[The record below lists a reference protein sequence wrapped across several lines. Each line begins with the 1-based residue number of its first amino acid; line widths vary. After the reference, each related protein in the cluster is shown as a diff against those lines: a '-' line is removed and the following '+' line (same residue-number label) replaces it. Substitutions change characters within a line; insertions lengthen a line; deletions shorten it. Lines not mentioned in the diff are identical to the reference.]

1 MFVFRFFINFNFYYI
16 IYNFILIQD
25 YLSLT
30 FGDFIVVVFFFLHFY
45 IQMWFFKGLF
55 FVLFWLGFIC
65 ECVAVIQI
73 HFIFCFCCCFLF
85 AFRYYQQ
92 FSFFSTIINRIKIL
106 FSYFLNNFLLTEKIE
121 NGHNVGGYM
130 KTIWIFIFLNDRQ
143 KEND

>member
-55 FVLFWLGFIC
+55 FVLVRFYLRM
-65 ECVAVIQI
+65 
-73 HFIFCFCCCFLF
+73 CCCNLDSFYILFLLLFLF

-106 FSYFLNNFLLTEKIE
+106 FSYFLNNFLLIEKIE

-130 KTIWIFIFLNDRQ
+130 KNIGIFIFLNDRQ
-143 KEND
+143 KENY